1 MPLKLKLSAHER
13 LVVNGAVI
21 VNGGGR
27 TSLIIRNYAHIMR
40 EKDVLQEADANTP
53 TRRLYFLVQAMLM
66 RPPPPPELFDS
77 FASAMSQLAAAYIK
91 PQNLEALQDVARL
104 VDIGDF
110 YKALMRLHPL
120 IDYEADLL
128 QVPTHEWR
136 RNRQPPVP
144 LGAPSRSAPQEL
156 AAAE

>member
-40 EKDVLQEADANTP
+40 EKDVLQEEDANTP

-66 RPPPPPELFDS
+66 RPPPAPELLDS
-77 FASAMSQLAAAYIK
+77 FATAMSQLAAAYVK
-91 PQNLEALQDVARL
+91 PQNLEVLRDVARL
-104 VDIGDF
+104 VDVGDF

-120 IDYEADLL
+120 IDYEAELL

-136 RNRQPPVP
+136 RSKLPPV
-144 LGAPSRSAPQEL
+144 SL
-156 AAAE
+156 AAAPR